1 MKSEITEY
9 PVVGKKTVWII
20 KPRVYFIVYQLLIC
34 IFNIMKRAL
43 LILLLILP
51 QSVFSQTFYGDT
63 IWMRDYSSAAG
74 FSCAFSPDGA
84 TLAVAYECM
93 GPMVRVLDVDNGH
106 ILWESQTPD
115 LCLYN
120 LQFSSNGQYIAIAEE
135 LGQLVVVDITI
146 PDTIYSI
153 ETLSGG
159 LRSVDFSPNGDYIY
173 AGGNDGTVRIFE
185 TVTGMLHHT
194 IPAHM
199 DAVMAVD
206 VSQTGRYI
214 ATGSKDNMVRVWDVD
229 NNYQMVYEWMDHM
242 DDVKTVKFTPDENRL
257 LTGSA
262 DDMINVYWMPN
273 GSLDTTLEIHGADV
287 NVIDVSADGSFMVSG
302 SNDQSAKMINLHNYN
317 SVFTYTNLW
326 QTRVYGLSISPDM
339 TKLATSNH
347 IGYVILYDIQAM
359 IGTEEYETSNIH
371 IYPNPT
377 TDFVFISNLTEEV
390 NYEILQVNGQVIK
403 TGITNNYVNVAD
415 LHSGIYILRLGNS
428 YCRFVKQ

>member
-1 MKSEITEY
+1 MKNGIFVLVFITS
-9 PVVGKKTVWII
+9 
-20 KPRVYFIVYQLLIC
+20 QLLHG
-34 IFNIMKRAL
+34 
-43 LILLLILP
+43 
-51 QSVFSQTFYGDT
+51 QTFYGDT
-63 IWMRDYSSAAG
+63 IWSKDYSSAAG
-74 FSCAFSPDGA
+74 FSCAFSPDGS

-93 GPMVRVLDVDNGH
+93 GPMVRVLDVNNGY

-153 ETLSGG
+153 ETQSGG
-159 LRSVDFSPNGDYIY
+159 LRSVDFSPSGDYIY

-185 TVTGMLHHT
+185 TVSGMLHYT

-206 VSQTGRYI
+206 VSQTGRYL
-214 ATGSKDNMVRVWDVD
+214 ATGSKDNMVKVYDLD
-229 NNYQMVYEWMDHM
+229 NNYQQVYEWMDHM

-262 DDMINVYWMPN
+262 DDMINVYWMAN
-273 GSLDTTLEIHGADV
+273 GTLDTTLAIHSADV
-287 NVIDVSADGSFMVSG
+287 NVIDVSADGSFAVSG
-302 SNDQSAKMINLHNYN
+302 SNDQSARMINLNNYD
-317 SVFTYTNLW
+317 SVSIFTNLW

-347 IGYVILYDIQAM
+347 IGYVFLYNIQSL
-359 IGTEEYETSNIH
+359 IGTEEYEVDNIH
-371 IYPNPT
+371 VYPNPT
-377 TDFVFISNLTEEV
+377 NDYVFLSNQAEKIS
-390 NYEILQVNGQVIK
+390 YEIIQLSGQVVQR
-403 TGITNNYVNVAD
+403 GITNNFINFSN
-415 LHSGIYILRLGNS
+415 LKPGIYILKVGTS
-428 YCRFVKQ
+428 YCRIVKQ